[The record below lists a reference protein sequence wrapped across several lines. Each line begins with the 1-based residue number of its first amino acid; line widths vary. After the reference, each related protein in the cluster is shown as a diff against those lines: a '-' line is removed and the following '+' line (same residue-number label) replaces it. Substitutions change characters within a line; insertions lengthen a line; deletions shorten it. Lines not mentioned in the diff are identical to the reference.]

1 MRNLRKAG
9 KMSLTNRRRGVLV
22 VEMAFIAPLFF
33 LLVFGLVEFARM
45 VMVHDAL
52 TDAARIGCRKAVLA
66 STSSQADAV
75 EKVRSSL
82 EATIACARNVDKCV
96 VAFSPSDLSDV
107 EPGTTI
113 TTSVEV
119 KFADVSWIPIPP
131 RLLVFRDKPVVLRG
145 TASMKRE

>member
-22 VEMAFIAPLFF
+22 VELAFIAPLFF

-66 STSSQADAV
+66 STSSQEDADA
-75 EKVRSSL
+75 KVRSSL
-82 EATIACARNVDKCV
+82 IATLACAADVNKCRV
-96 VAFSPSDLSDV
+96 TFSPSNLSGV

-113 TTSVEV
+113 ATSIEV
-119 KFADVSWIPIPP
+119 NYADVSWIPP
-131 RLLVFRDKPVVLRG
+131 RFLGSVVLQG
-145 TASMKRE
+145 KASMKRE

>member
-1 MRNLRKAG
+1 MINLRKAG

-22 VEMAFIAPLFF
+22 VELAFIAPLFF

-66 STSSQADAV
+66 STSSQEDADA
-75 EKVRSSL
+75 KVRSSL
-82 EATIACARNVDKCV
+82 IATLACAADVDKCV
-96 VAFSPSDLSDV
+96 VTFSPSDLSGV

-119 KFADVSWIPIPP
+119 NYADVSWITP
-131 RLLVFRDKPVVLRG
+131 RFLGSVVLQG
-145 TASMKRE
+145 KASMKRE

>member
-1 MRNLRKAG
+1 MRNLKKAG
-9 KMSLTNRRRGVLV
+9 KMSLTNRRRGVV
-22 VEMAFIAPLFF
+22 AVEMAFIAPLFF

-82 EATIACARNVDKCV
+82 EATIACVDKCV
-96 VAFSPSDLSDV
+96 VAFSPSDLSGV

-145 TASMKRE
+145 KASMKRE

>member
-9 KMSLTNRRRGVLV
+9 KTSLTNRRRGVVV

-52 TDAARIGCRKAVLA
+52 TDAARNGCRKAVLA
-66 STSSQADAV
+66 STSSQTDA
-75 EKVRSSL
+75 EAKVRSSL
-82 EATIACARNVDKCV
+82 IATLACAADVNKCRIT
-96 VAFSPSDLSDV
+96 FSPSNLPSDLSDV

-119 KFADVSWIPIPP
+119 NYADVSWIPP
-131 RLLVFRDKPVVLRG
+131 RFLGSVVLRG